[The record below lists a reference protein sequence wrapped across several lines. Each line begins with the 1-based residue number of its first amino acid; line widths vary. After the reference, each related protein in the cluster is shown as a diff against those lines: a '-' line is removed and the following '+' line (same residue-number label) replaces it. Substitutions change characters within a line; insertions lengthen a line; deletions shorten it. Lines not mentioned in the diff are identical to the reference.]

1 MPGGSHAARHPF
13 PAKPMTRFADPGQ
26 WLCFA
31 GLQGLCSGA
40 MNTRVLLLLGCLLA
54 LSVQAQESKRELW
67 KWKDANG
74 VTQYSDRPV
83 PGATK
88 VDLYTPTPPPGAA
101 PAARPAPAAASAKP
115 AGAAAVQ
122 YQSLEIWQPD
132 NGESFFGAD
141 ATVNVRMRS
150 EPSLASGDRLL
161 LFLDGKL
168 VEGAANSYEHTLA
181 SLERGVHSLAAVI
194 LDDRGNEKIRSE
206 PRVFH
211 VKQPTTIEPR
221 AVGPSLKPKPAPQ
234 PTPRPN
240 SPK

>member
-1 MPGGSHAARHPF
+1 
-13 PAKPMTRFADPGQ
+13 
-26 WLCFA
+26 
-31 GLQGLCSGA
+31 
-40 MNTRVLLLLGCLLA
+40 MNTRVLLLGCLLA
-54 LSVQAQESKRELW
+54 LSVQAQETKRELW

-88 VDLYTPTPPPGAA
+88 VEMYTSSPAQPA
-101 PAARPAPAAASAKP
+101 AARPTSPAATPKP
-115 AGAAAVQ
+115 GTPAAVQ
-122 YQSLEIWQPD
+122 YQSLEIWQPE

-161 LFLDGKL
+161 LYLDGKL
-168 VEGAANSYEHTLA
+168 VEGGSTSYEYTLA
-181 SLERGVHSLAAVI
+181 NLERGAHSLAAVI
-194 LDDRGNEKIRSE
+194 LDDKGNEKIRSQ

-211 VKQPTTIEPR
+211 IRLPTTVEPR
-221 AVGPSLKPKPAPQ
+221 AVGPALKPPPPPSPQ
-234 PTPRPN
+234 PKPN